1 MEGTC
6 TGIIN
11 IVRSSVTRGICGQPY
26 SKTKRAFKNTGPL
39 CPDCTSR
46 ATNIKKLTNKISANN
61 ALLLKHAQND
71 TL

>member
-6 TGIIN
+6 K
-11 IVRSSVTRGICGQPY
+11 CGQPY

-46 ATNIKKLTNKISANN
+46 ATTIKKLTNKIAANN
-61 ALLLKHAQND
+61 ALLGIPQKD
-71 TL
+71 T